1 MLQIKVVPTKKQAM
15 LQRVTG
21 LLKYYNRVGLIFSS
35 RVIIY
40 GYNLALLL

>member
-1 MLQIKVVPTKKQAM
+1 MLQIIGGPTKKQAM

-40 GYNLALLL
+40 GYN

>member
-1 MLQIKVVPTKKQAM
+1 MQQIKVAQTKKQAM

-40 GYNLALLL
+40 GYN

>member
-1 MLQIKVVPTKKQAM
+1 MQQIVGVQTKKQAM

-40 GYNLALLL
+40 GYN